1 MARRDSASSCN
12 SSWHEA
18 VGWRPVFA
26 ITPTQNSQMMENV
39 WCWTR
44 GNNRRVGNSV
54 VFRLHPRFYSSLWCV
69 VFAVSLLPIYLL
81 RNMLAFL
88 TSSTVQ
94 TSWVYVC
101 VREFKNGMLLSERD
115 VYVMIRVGDRV
126 CSLGFQCFVLC
137 GYYQT
142 KRKLKGLIFHFPRL
156 GSCWFREKEG
166 KCWKVFRR
174 DLEAGQASDG

>member
-1 MARRDSASSCN
+1 MKLRDGALPSLPSPQHRA
-12 SSWHEA
+12 HMGGE
-18 VGWRPVFA
+18 
-26 ITPTQNSQMMENV
+26 MLEHV

-81 RNMLAFL
+81 RKMLAFL

-94 TSWVYVC
+94 TSWVYVR
-101 VREFKNGMLLSERD
+101 VWVFQNGMLLSEWD
-115 VYVMIRVGDRV
+115 VDVIRVGDRV

-137 GYYQT
+137 GYYQA
-142 KRKLKGLIFHFPRL
+142 KRKLKGLMFHFPQL

-174 DLEAGQASDG
+174 DLEAGLAVDG